1 MEKEY
6 WKRICLLTAI
16 PDWNKD
22 SEIVTEVE
30 RLRKKYEDYR
40 KEIDSKSHG
49 FYKNNSSYVYDTL
62 KKCAQQEKIPREKFC
77 FIHKT
82 IKQIKRQKIP
92 CYRLKFSNRLGAP

>member
-40 KEIDSKSHG
+40 KEIDSKKSW
-49 FYKNNSSYVYDTL
+49 F
-62 KKCAQQEKIPREKFC
+62 
-77 FIHKT
+77 FIKT
-82 IKQIKRQKIP
+82 TAVM
-92 CYRLKFSNRLGAP
+92 FMTH

>member
-30 RLRKKYEDYR
+30 RLRKKYEGYR
-40 KEIDSKSHG
+40 KEIDSKKVMV

-62 KKCAQQEKIPREKFC
+62 KKCAQQEKIPREKIL

-82 IKQIKRQKIP
+82 IKQIKKAEDSVLSVKI
-92 CYRLKFSNRLGAP
+92 L

>member
-1 MEKEY
+1 MSFVVSLNNGKEY

-40 KEIDSKSHG
+40 KR
-49 FYKNNSSYVYDTL
+49 N
-62 KKCAQQEKIPREKFC
+62 
-77 FIHKT
+77 
-82 IKQIKRQKIP
+82 
-92 CYRLKFSNRLGAP
+92 

>member
-40 KEIDSKSHG
+40 KEIDSK
-49 FYKNNSSYVYDTL
+49 KVYDTL
-62 KKCAQQEKIPREKFC
+62 KKCAQQEKIPREKILFYSQNDKADKKGRR
-77 FIHKT
+77 FRVI
-82 IKQIKRQKIP
+82 
-92 CYRLKFSNRLGAP
+92 G

>member
-40 KEIDSKSHG
+40 KEIDSKKVMV

-62 KKCAQQEKIPREKFC
+62 KKCAQQEKIPREKILFYSQNDKADKKGRR
-77 FIHKT
+77 FRVI
-82 IKQIKRQKIP
+82 
-92 CYRLKFSNRLGAP
+92 G

>member
-40 KEIDSKSHG
+40 KEIDSKNVMV

-62 KKCAQQEKIPREKFC
+62 KKCTQREKLPREKILFYSQNDKADKKGRR
-77 FIHKT
+77 FRVI
-82 IKQIKRQKIP
+82 
-92 CYRLKFSNRLGAP
+92 G

>member
-40 KEIDSKSHG
+40 KEIDSKKVMV
-49 FYKNNSSYVYDTL
+49 FYKNNSSYFYDTL
-62 KKCAQQEKIPREKFC
+62 KKSSKQEKIPREKILFYSQTDKAVNKGRR
-77 FIHKT
+77 FRVI
-82 IKQIKRQKIP
+82 
-92 CYRLKFSNRLGAP
+92 G

>member
-40 KEIDSKSHG
+40 KEIDSKKVMV
-49 FYKNNSSYVYDTL
+49 FYKTTAVMFMT
-62 KKCAQQEKIPREKFC
+62 
-77 FIHKT
+77 H
-82 IKQIKRQKIP
+82 
-92 CYRLKFSNRLGAP
+92 

>member
-30 RLRKKYEDYR
+30 RLRKKYEGYR
-40 KEIDSKSHG
+40 KEIDSKKVMV

-62 KKCAQQEKIPREKFC
+62 KKCVQQEKIPREKILFYSQNDKADKKGRR
-77 FIHKT
+77 FRVI
-82 IKQIKRQKIP
+82 
-92 CYRLKFSNRLGAP
+92 G

>member
-40 KEIDSKSHG
+40 KEIDSKKVMV

-62 KKCAQQEKIPREKFC
+62 KNVLSKKKSHVKKFC

-82 IKQIKRQKIP
+82 IKQIKKAEDSVLSVKI
-92 CYRLKFSNRLGAP
+92 L